1 MATRE
6 DALRRAAALLR
17 LANSN
22 NPHEAALAAQRA
34 QEILD
39 RYDLDRAALEME
51 GAMPAEPDEDIVDF
65 GSKGAPLD
73 SGAGKSNR
81 ERWTIMLAAV
91 IAHANHVYL
100 YTSGPAINLVG
111 RASDVNA
118 VRYLY
123 SYLFCEVVRLT
134 DRDGQGCG
142 RTWRNNYR
150 MGVVDT
156 IGRALREAAKRAAD
170 AWIDD
175 VDAHPAVPRERA
187 LVLVQTAL
195 KRREERFSDVC
206 RWVKKNKKLHTV
218 RRPEPRYDQTARAA
232 GREAGKEIRVGGAR
246 AGLTS
251 GRAS

>member
-17 LANSN
+17 LANSD
-22 NPHEAALAAQRA
+22 NPNEAALAAQRA

-51 GAMPAEPDEDIVDF
+51 GALPAEPDEDIVDF
-65 GSKGAPLD
+65 GRKGAPLD

-81 ERWTIMLAAV
+81 ERWTITLAAV
-91 IAHANHVYL
+91 IAHANNCYL
-100 YTSGPAINLVG
+100 YTCGPAINLVG

-150 MGVVDT
+150 LGVIDT
-156 IGRALREAAKRAAD
+156 VGLALRQAARRAAD
-170 AWIDD
+170 AWVAD
-175 VDAHPAVPRERA
+175 VDAHPSVPRERA
-187 LVLVQTAL
+187 LVLVQAAL
-195 KRREERFSDVC
+195 EKRAERFASVA
-206 RWVKKNKKLHTV
+206 RWVKKNKKMRLGRSTA
-218 RRPEPRYDQTARAA
+218 PRYDHEARTA

-246 AGLTS
+246 AGLPS